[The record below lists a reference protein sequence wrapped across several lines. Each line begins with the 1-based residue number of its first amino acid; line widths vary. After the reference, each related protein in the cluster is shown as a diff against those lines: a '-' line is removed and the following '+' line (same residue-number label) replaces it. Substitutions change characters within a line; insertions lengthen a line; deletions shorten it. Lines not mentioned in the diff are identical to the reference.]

1 MPTAIEAVRIEVL
14 RSDLRQTHTVPDPD
28 ATRVLADGQV
38 RLQID
43 HFALTSNNITY
54 AAFGE
59 AMKYWQFFPCADAAW
74 GCVPVWGFAVVVES
88 RAEGVAVGE
97 RVYAYLPMGSHLVV
111 DAARVSANGFVD
123 AAAHR
128 QPLAAVYN
136 QLLFCRNDPA
146 YEAALEG
153 QQAVLRPLFITS
165 FLIDDF
171 LEDNGFFG
179 AQQLILSSASSKTA
193 YGTAHCLALRRGNAG
208 AGADPGARAPRCI
221 GLTSA
226 GNLGF
231 TRGLGL
237 YDDVLGYDAW
247 ASIDPTVPTVYVDF
261 AGNAALRRQIH
272 THFHGPFGDSLR
284 YSCSVGG
291 THWDEIGSGAGL
303 PGPRPTLF
311 FAPAQ
316 IKKRLVA
323 PPEGWGGAGLQE
335 RINTAWGG
343 FMTAANQPAAPWL
356 VIRNDRGASAVQA
369 AYRALLDG
377 RADPRVGLM
386 LSM

>member
-1 MPTAIEAVRIEVL
+1 MPTRTDPQRIEVL
-14 RSDLRQTHTVPDPD
+14 RSDLRQTRAVPDPD
-28 ATRVLADGQV
+28 ATRALADGQV
-38 RLQID
+38 RLQVD

-74 GCVPVWGFAVVVES
+74 GCVPVWGFAQVVES
-88 RAEGVAVGE
+88 RAEGVAIGE

-111 DAARVSANGFVD
+111 DAARVSAHGFID

-128 QPLAAVYN
+128 QALAAVYN
-136 QLLFCRNDPA
+136 QLLFCRSDPA
-146 YEAALEG
+146 YVAALEG

-179 AQQLILSSASSKTA
+179 AQQVILSSASSKTA
-193 YGTAHCLALRRGNAG
+193 YGTAHCLALRRGRAG
-208 AGADPGARAPRCI
+208 AGAGAGAGAPRSI

-226 GNLGF
+226 GNLEF

-237 YDDVLGYDAW
+237 YDEVRSYD
-247 ASIDPTVPTVYVDF
+247 SLTSMDPSVATVYIDF

-272 THFHGPFGDSLR
+272 EHFGDSLR

-316 IKKRLVA
+316 IKKRLA
-323 PPEGWGGAGLQE
+323 PPPDGWGGAGLQS
-335 RINTAWGG
+335 RIATAWAG
-343 FMTAANQPAAPWL
+343 FMAAANGAAAPWL
-356 VIRNDRGASAVQA
+356 VIRSDRGEQAVQA
-369 AYRALLDG
+369 AYLALLDG
-377 RADPRVGLM
+377 RTDPRVGLM
-386 LSM
+386 LSL